1 MLLLRLSRINAWMS
15 TVGAVIISLAFLSM
29 WSKAVLQIDES
40 ESVFIMTIPV
50 LNELLKV
57 ESAEVVIRSEIFF
70 QILRSKVTSVL
81 SVK

>member
-1 MLLLRLSRINAWMS
+1 MS